1 MSPSLPHRCRQWPN
15 DATVNVNNVCRQ
27 EIGVISLQPFRP
39 LPSDRAVRDPT
50 RSRAAADTSFV
61 TFMESAWQRH
71 LRLAMLLTGD
81 RLRAE
86 ELLQDGLVKVYLRWA
101 RLSHDTDPHAY
112 LRRVVV
118 NNHRSWWLRHRR
130 ESLVADVPDRAA
142 PAGFDSDVEVKRAL
156 LALPRRQ
163 RAVVV
168 LRLYEDL
175 SERQTAAALGCSVG
189 NVKSQY
195 ARALAKLRQSV
206 REPSYQESRS
216 HR

>member
-1 MSPSLPHRCRQWPN
+1 
-15 DATVNVNNVCRQ
+15 
-27 EIGVISLQPFRP
+27 
-39 LPSDRAVRDPT
+39 VRDPT
-50 RSRAAADTSFV
+50 ETSFV
-61 TFMESAWQRH
+61 TFMELAWPRH

-86 ELLQDGLVKVYLRWA
+86 DLLQDSLVKMYERWG
-101 RLSHDTDPHAY
+101 RLDRHSDLHAY

-118 NNHRSWWLRHRR
+118 NTHTAWWRRRRR
-130 ESLVADVPDRAA
+130 ENLMAEVPDHAA
-142 PAGFDSDVEVKRAL
+142 PAGFDADVELKRAL
-156 LALPRRQ
+156 DQLPPKQ

-175 SERQTAAALGCSVG
+175 SERQTAEALGCSVG

-195 ARALAKLRQSV
+195 ARALAKLRTLV
-206 REPSYQESRS
+206 HEPHHQESRS

>member
-1 MSPSLPHRCRQWPN
+1 M
-15 DATVNVNNVCRQ
+15 
-27 EIGVISLQPFRP
+27 QPFRA
-39 LPSDRAVRDPT
+39 LSGDKAVRDPT
-50 RSRAAADTSFV
+50 GPRAAADASFV

-101 RLSHDTDPHAY
+101 RLSHDGDPHAY
-112 LRRVVV
+112 LRRVVL
-118 NNHRSWWLRHRR
+118 NNHRSWWQRHRR
-130 ESLVADVPDRAA
+130 EDLVADVPDRAA
-142 PAGFDSDVEVKRAL
+142 PDGFDADVEVRRAL
-156 LALPRRQ
+156 MALPPRQ

-175 SERQTAAALGCSVG
+175 SERRTAAVLGCSVG

-195 ARALAKLRQSV
+195 ARALAKLRRSV
-206 REPSYQESRS
+206 PEPSYQESRS